1 VSVHHARLAGV
12 LSLALLIGSGCAVV
26 DSFAGPDPV
35 ASTAALNDSLW
46 HFDFGVVGQ
55 GGLDVGSRTFYNF
68 VSVGNVGSEPIQLD
82 DVKFPELEDG
92 LRITRVG
99 LYSESEPELAPGEDP
114 FPIAARPI
122 DGSVILE
129 PTGGAVQDIEVAF
142 TDPRFYGI
150 YVEVEVVEE
159 GQWSIGPMDLTYTEA
174 GETRRQRIS
183 NEVGD
188 ACTTPIEQT
197 CMPWAS

>member
-1 VSVHHARLAGV
+1 MAAP
-12 LSLALLIGSGCAVV
+12 VV
-26 DSFAGPDPV
+26 DSFAEPDPV
-35 ASTAALNDSLW
+35 PSTVAENDSLW

-68 VSVGNVGSEPIQLD
+68 VSVGNVGSQPIRLD
-82 DVKFPELEDG
+82 DVEFPELDDG

-99 LYSESEPELAPGEDP
+99 LDSESQPELGPGEDW
-114 FPIAARPI
+114 FPELARPI

-129 PTGGAVQDIEVAF
+129 PTDGELQDLEDAF
-142 TDPRFYGI
+142 TDPRFYSI

-159 GQWSIGPMDLTYTEA
+159 GRWSIGPMYLTYTEA
-174 GETRRQRIS
+174 GETRRARIS

-188 ACTTPIEQT
+188 ACTTPIDEI